1 MDAYDYIG
9 SRREALDAEL
19 AHETRPRGSNST
31 LPATGKQASFLRALL
46 AQAERAGYAHGLR
59 HAFVGPTLL
68 KGEAA
73 QAIDSLIGARNRGWR

>member
-1 MDAYDYIG
+1 MHPYDYIG

-31 LPATGKQASFLRALL
+31 QLATGKQAGFLRALL
-46 AQAERAGYAHGLR
+46 AQAERAGYVHGLR
-59 HAFVGPTLL
+59 HGFVGPTLL

-73 QAIDSLIGARNRGWR
+73 QAIDALIAARNRGWR